1 MERKLYRIREGRVLC
16 GVCNGVAR
24 YFGID
29 VTLVR
34 ILWVALTLCYSAGF
48 WVYIIAAILMPDLEP

>member
-24 YFGID
+24 YFDID

-34 ILWVALTLCYSAGF
+34 IIWAALALCYSIGF
-48 WVYIIAAILMPDLEP
+48 WAYVIAAIVMPDLE